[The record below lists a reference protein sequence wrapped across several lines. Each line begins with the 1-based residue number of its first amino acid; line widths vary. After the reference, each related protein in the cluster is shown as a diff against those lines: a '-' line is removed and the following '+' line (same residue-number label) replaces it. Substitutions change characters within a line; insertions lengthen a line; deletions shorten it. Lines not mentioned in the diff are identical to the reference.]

1 MTSVSLPLSLA
12 RNTRLDRWVEVRPDG
27 VIEIRTG
34 KVEIGQGIISTLAQ
48 IAAEELD
55 VDYARIRMIPADT
68 GRSPN
73 EGVTAG
79 SRSTMDGGG
88 ALRQACAEVRDAF
101 LQAAARRLDAGVD
114 ELFVRDGTIHR
125 KASNESATYWE
136 LSAE

>member
-1 MTSVSLPLSLA
+1 MTTTSLPLSLA
-12 RNTRLDRWVEVRPDG
+12 RNTRLDRWVAVRPDG

-55 VDYARIRMIPADT
+55 VDYGRIRMIPADT

-79 SRSTMDGGG
+79 SRSTVESGS
-88 ALRQACAEVRDAF
+88 ALRQACRGLTDLAAGSSCSRGSGGQRHLTDRRDPHGGRGA
-101 LQAAARRLDAGVD
+101 
-114 ELFVRDGTIHR
+114 
-125 KASNESATYWE
+125 
-136 LSAE
+136 

>member
-1 MTSVSLPLSLA
+1 MTTTFLPLSLA
-12 RNTRLDRWVEVRPDG
+12 RNTRLDRWVAVRPDG

-73 EGVTAG
+73 EGSNPPTPYEG
-79 SRSTMDGGG
+79 RSYRT
-88 ALRQACAEVRDAF
+88 RQ
-101 LQAAARRLDAGVD
+101 
-114 ELFVRDGTIHR
+114 
-125 KASNESATYWE
+125 W
-136 LSAE
+136 